1 MPMRLIPCIPFTLA
15 VAICTAPVP
24 ASAGNTVPMQS
35 RPHTMRC
42 LSTVNAWL
50 EVDGSSLP
58 KREHAYS
65 EAKKRVQLSLI
76 GSSPSRGESVV
87 CSYASRSRDIT
98 TSYSERCVYPRKVR
112 GYRHTYSCK

>member
-1 MPMRLIPCIPFTLA
+1 MRLIPYILLTLTA
-15 VAICTAPVP
+15 ALCTAPVL
-24 ASAGNTVPMQS
+24 ASAGETVPMQS